1 MKLKVVK
8 PKPKF
13 YRISYAMLD
22 NLLKKEKP
30 VEQKK
35 KVEMKKATVS
45 KFADKYDKIVDE
57 AIQKHLIDESDRETK
72 LLELKSLSDKE
83 FDDYANEVHS
93 EVSMEVTNIAKENDS
108 EDENLTEAEKALRK
122 IKQSGP
128 IIGDFSKEIPTTTK
142 TTSFGGGDS
151 RSLSDIK
158 ANRNLDI
165 SSYNEETF
173 MDNAMMDLSNKLKSR
188 NNVKKEIVA
197 DKKPMSNLKGLTKPI
212 VHESTQFNKSLN
224 DIFSNLDWTMGGR

>member
-57 AIQKHLIDESDRETK
+57 AIQKHLIDESDRDMK
-72 LLELKSLSDKE
+72 LLELKSLSDEE
-83 FDDYANEVHS
+83 FDNYVNEVHN
-93 EVSMEVTNIAKENDS
+93 EENINVTNIAEDS
-108 EDENLTEAEKALRK
+108 NQEKTEYLTEAELALKR

-128 IIGDFSKEIPTTTK
+128 IIGDFGQDIPTTMNTG
-142 TTSFGGGDS
+142 SIGDSSS
-151 RSLSDIK
+151 RSLSDIQADRK
-158 ANRNLDI
+158 LDMTGY
-165 SSYNEETF
+165 SEEKS
-173 MDNAMMDLSNKLKSR
+173 MDDIMSNLSNTLNTKKKS
-188 NNVKKEIVA
+188 VA
-197 DKKPMSNLKGLTKPI
+197 KKKPMSDLKGLTKPI
-212 VHESTQFNKSLN
+212 VHESKQFTQSMS
-224 DIFSNLDWTMGGR
+224 DIFSNLDWTMGSR

>member
-57 AIQKHLIDESDRETK
+57 AIQKHLIDESDRDMK
-72 LLELKSLSDKE
+72 LLELKSLSDEE
-83 FDDYANEVHS
+83 FDNYVNEVHD
-93 EVSMEVTNIAKENDS
+93 EETINVTNIAEDS
-108 EDENLTEAEKALRK
+108 NQEKTEHLTEAELALKR

-128 IIGDFSKEIPTTTK
+128 IIGDFGQDIPTTMNTG
-142 TTSFGGGDS
+142 SIGDSSS
-151 RSLSDIK
+151 RSLSDIQADRK
-158 ANRNLDI
+158 LDMTGY
-165 SSYNEETF
+165 SEEKS
-173 MDNAMMDLSNKLKSR
+173 MDDIMSNLSNTLNTKKKS
-188 NNVKKEIVA
+188 VA
-197 DKKPMSNLKGLTKPI
+197 KKKPMSDLKGLTKPI
-212 VHESTQFNKSLN
+212 VHESKQFTQSMS
-224 DIFSNLDWTMGGR
+224 DIFSNLDWTMGSR

>member
-1 MKLKVVK
+1 MKLKIVK

-13 YRISYAMLD
+13 YRIKYAMLD
-22 NLLKKEKP
+22 NLFIKE
-30 VEQKK
+30 EN
-35 KVEMKKATVS
+35 KVISEEPKQTIS
-45 KFADKYDKIVDE
+45 KTQFADKYDKIVDE

-142 TTSFGGGDS
+142 TTSFDGGDS

-158 ANRNLDI
+158 ANRDLDI
-165 SSYNEETF
+165 SSYNEEIF